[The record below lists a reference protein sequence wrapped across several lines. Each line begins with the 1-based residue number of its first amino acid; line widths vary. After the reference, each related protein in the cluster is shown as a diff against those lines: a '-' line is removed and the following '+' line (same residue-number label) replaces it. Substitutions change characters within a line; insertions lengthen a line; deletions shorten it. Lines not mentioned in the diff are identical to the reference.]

1 MPVPGVASGRSFA
14 GGPTCG
20 TAVSKLLLFLTFGR
34 RVNLTAPGP
43 LRLNGRESAV
53 VSQRGAAQ
61 ACGMKVTN
69 VLSILRRDGWYQV
82 AQRGSHR
89 QLKHPT
95 KPGRVT
101 VPGKP
106 SDDLAVGTLKEY
118 SQASRTRGVSEMR
131 YAVVIEEAAGN
142 YSAYVPDLP
151 GCVSTGRSLD
161 EVERSIREAV
171 EFHLQGLRA
180 DKQPI
185 PRASSRVDYIEVA
198 A

>member
-1 MPVPGVASGRSFA
+1 
-14 GGPTCG
+14 
-20 TAVSKLLLFLTFGR
+20 
-34 RVNLTAPGP
+34 
-43 LRLNGRESAV
+43 
-53 VSQRGAAQ
+53 
-61 ACGMKVTN
+61 
-69 VLSILRRDGWYQV
+69 
-82 AQRGSHR
+82 
-89 QLKHPT
+89 
-95 KPGRVT
+95 
-101 VPGKP
+101 
-106 SDDLAVGTLKEY
+106 
-118 SQASRTRGVSEMR
+118 MR
-131 YAVVIEEAAGN
+131 YAVVIEEAEGN